1 MPSLLVQRTK
11 EKIVKFAVGDQ
22 VYVRPRRYILAS
34 NSWEELHEYDEPMTV
49 VEVTDHL
56 GWPHYRIEDDH
67 GGKWLVSQL
76 ELSTSSFTG
85 VR

>member
-11 EKIVKFAVGDQ
+11 AKIVKFAIGDQ
-22 VYVRPRRYILAS
+22 VYIRPRKYILSS
-34 NSWEELHEYDEPMTV
+34 NRWEQLHEWDEPMTV
-49 VEVTDHL
+49 IGVTDNL

-76 ELSTSSFTG
+76 ELSTVSFTG